1 MTARSPRYAGGSRSA
16 GSPMRRTA
24 EFRQAAS
31 RAPAQ
36 QSSREAAIARVAAL
50 IERRTS
56 TLLVGPH
63 GYGKTFTAD
72 TIGGRMQRA
81 GRAVVRLSGTAADA
95 SHLLSDWR
103 TAPSGSVFIIDDG
116 AGLQAGGLSDLVDLT
131 RSREHV
137 ALVTLEQERAGL
149 PSASDDSAQRLLSVW
164 RGGSLTRID
173 LPALDGFEASALA
186 DAAADDAVLDD
197 MAKAVIVRL
206 SNGSPRLVHE
216 LTKDALETGG
226 EFYLPRSI
234 LSLGVAGVSPRIHDL
249 TDPQLSRLDDEG
261 RYALVMLAKLGP
273 VPYSR
278 AARLIGEHE
287 LHTLLRLGLARNDG
301 SGQDRIVADELHA
314 WSALAEWRHGGRLRP
329 HDRVQR
335 TLIADL
341 RAGSRLTPN
350 ESFILGRYWLSA
362 DDDRFDHGFEAVTMA
377 RVYLDAA
384 HVANVAG
391 LAADGQLLA
400 ARAFTWRPSV
410 SAALQQSRSLAM
422 LGDVDGAQ
430 RVLDVGP
437 DADSDE
443 DIRAEVLSWRA
454 TLDRWGDRTC
464 AQVLTERAEYS
475 RALTRRIEMVEL
487 WRQQTDPG
495 PTESDGLYEGVLQDD
510 TAPQSSRL
518 YAGAALLS
526 RRGLHATPTELRE
539 FLHAGDAVYRR
550 VPYNAA
556 RPLSH
561 AMRDAS
567 AMYVLS
573 AGTIRLLTGLS
584 WAGFARYIDEFAE
597 RAERGTG
604 RLATTDQCIVGLL
617 GAQLAFFDG
626 RPERALADLR
636 VVERMLD
643 STVPPDVHAHASL
656 ILIGALA
663 QTGQLDEAMERR
675 TGEDRRLIAS
685 SSVLSYLA
693 DIADFS
699 LLLADG
705 NLTAAKL
712 QLHHMAESGSNP
724 LTERLYSACLASV
737 VGTDA
742 AEAFSWVAD
751 ARDSEKTPL
760 QGALFLLCDAGA
772 AGDAS
777 RVEEAAC
784 SLEAV
789 GARHR
794 AIGAHQL
801 AARLHTEQG
810 RPHHARRCA
819 ERVAGLS
826 EQPTGP
832 LVDLAPEHAVPVSTA
847 ESFGSPRGSAASA
860 PPTPDDA
867 LEVDRPTAHAPLAY
881 IPFDQ
886 TMHRDGPPADVSS
899 LTRRE
904 LEVAHLIAQG
914 LSNQEIATRLFLSV
928 RTVES
933 HVLQARTKLGAGRR
947 RDLGRIVMQS
957 GQREA

>member
-1 MTARSPRYAGGSRSA
+1 
-16 GSPMRRTA
+16 MRRMA

-31 RAPAQ
+31 RTPVQ

-50 IERRTS
+50 IEHRTS

-72 TIGGRMQRA
+72 TIGGRLQRS
-81 GRAVVRLSGTAADA
+81 GRAVVRLSGAAADA

-116 AGLQAGGLSDLVDLT
+116 AGLHGSGLSELVELT
-131 RSREHV
+131 RSRDQV

-149 PSASDDSAQRLLSVW
+149 PSGSDESAQRLLAVW
-164 RGGSLTRID
+164 RRGTLTRID
-173 LPALDGFEASALA
+173 LPPLDGFEASALA
-186 DAAADDAVLDD
+186 DEAADDAVLDD

-234 LSLGVAGVSPRIHDL
+234 LSLGAAGVSPRIHDL
-249 TDPQLSRLDDEG
+249 TEPQLSRLDDAG

-278 AARLIGEHE
+278 AARLIGEPE
-287 LHTLLRLGLARNDG
+287 LHALLRLGLARDDG

-314 WSALAEWRHGGRLRP
+314 WSALAEWRHGGRMRP
-329 HDRVQR
+329 HDHVQR

-341 RAGSRLTPN
+341 RAGGRLTPN
-350 ESFILGRYWLSA
+350 ESFILGRYWLSI
-362 DDDRFDHGFEAVTMA
+362 DDDRFDHGFESVTMA

-391 LAADGQLLA
+391 LPADGQLLA
-400 ARAFTWRPSV
+400 ARAFTWRPSL

-430 RVLDVGP
+430 RVLEVGP

-443 DIRAEVLSWRA
+443 DILAEVLSWRA

-464 AQVLTERAEYS
+464 AQVLTERAEYG
-475 RALTRRIEMVEL
+475 RALTRRLEMVEL
-487 WRQQTDPG
+487 WRQHTEAG
-495 PTESDGLYEGVLQDD
+495 PTEHDGRYQDVLDD
-510 TAPQSSRL
+510 DDAAQSSRL
-518 YAGAALLS
+518 YAAAALLS
-526 RRGLHATPTELRE
+526 RRGLHSSPTELHELLR
-539 FLHAGDAVYRR
+539 AGDAVYRR
-550 VPYNAA
+550 VPYSAA

-573 AGTIRLLTGLS
+573 AGTVRLLTGLS
-584 WAGFARYIDEFAE
+584 WAGIARYIDEFVE
-597 RAERGTG
+597 RAERGPG
-604 RLATTDQCIVGLL
+604 RLATTDLCIAGLL

-636 VVERMLD
+636 VVEHLLD
-643 STVPPDVHAHASL
+643 STIPPDVHAQTSL
-656 ILIGALA
+656 ILVAALA
-663 QTGQLDEAMERR
+663 QTGELDEAMERR
-675 TGEDRRLIAS
+675 AGTDARLIAS
-685 SSVLSYLA
+685 SAVLSYLA

-705 NLTAAKL
+705 NLTAAKV
-712 QLHHMAESGSNP
+712 QLHHMAESGSNA

-737 VGTDA
+737 IGMES

-751 ARDSEKTPL
+751 AKDREMTPL
-760 QGALFLLCDAGA
+760 QGALFLLLEAGA
-772 AGDAS
+772 SGDAR

-784 SLEAV
+784 SLEGV

-819 ERVAGLS
+819 ERIAALS
-826 EQPTGP
+826 AQATGP
-832 LVDLAPEHAVPVSTA
+832 LVDLAAEHVVAGATPHGS
-847 ESFGSPRGSAASA
+847 GSPRGPVASA
-860 PPTPDDA
+860 PADTDDSRD
-867 LEVDRPTAHAPLAY
+867 LGEHAHAPLAY
-881 IPFDQ
+881 IPFEQ
-886 TMHRDGPPADVSS
+886 GAHRHEPPADLGT

-947 RDLGRIVMQS
+947 RDLGRIVAQS
-957 GQREA
+957 AQREA